1 MELKLCH
8 IYPDLLNLYGDR
20 GNVLCLQKRLLWR
33 GIDVSVTELPMGQYQ
48 PFSVFDLF
56 FIGGGQD
63 FDQQVLMDDLKGE
76 KTAEIRSAIEDG
88 KTFLAVCG
96 GYQLLGNRYC
106 TWDGKQ
112 MDYIGAIDF
121 ETIGASSRMVG
132 NFAFLSTEGSGG
144 IEIVGFENHSGR
156 THLGS
161 GVQPLGTVTAGCG
174 NNGIDG
180 TEGVRYRNVFGTY
193 CHGPVLP
200 KNPAFCDYILQ
211 TALETKYGSAVLEPL
226 PDFEENIAHNA
237 AKSITYKSTNIKQTF
252 WRQYGINRN
261 RE

>member
-20 GNVLCLQKRLLWR
+20 GNVLCLQRRLEWR
-33 GIDVSVTELPMGQYQ
+33 GIDVSVTELPMGESRSLAEY
-48 PFSVFDLF
+48 DLF

-63 FDQQVLMDDLKGE
+63 YDQQVLMDDLKG
-76 KTAEIRSAIEDG
+76 KKAAEIHNAIEDG

-96 GYQLLGNRYC
+96 GYQLLGNRYS

-121 ETIGASSRMVG
+121 ETIGASKRMVG
-132 NFAFLSTEGSGG
+132 NFVFLSTEASGC
-144 IEIVGFENHSGR
+144 IEIVGFENHSGQ

-161 GVQPLGTVTAGCG
+161 GVQPLGTVTVGYG

-211 TALETKYGSAVLEPL
+211 TALETKYGSAFLEPL
-226 PDFEENIAHNA
+226 PDFEENNAHNA
-237 AKSITYKSTNIKQTF
+237 AKSINFKSMHYKSVLQKHNMF
-252 WRQYGINRN
+252 SS

>member
-33 GIDVSVTELPMGQYQ
+33 GIDVSVTELPMGQCQ

-106 TWDGKQ
+106 T
-112 MDYIGAIDF
+112 
-121 ETIGASSRMVG
+121 
-132 NFAFLSTEGSGG
+132 
-144 IEIVGFENHSGR
+144 
-156 THLGS
+156 
-161 GVQPLGTVTAGCG
+161 
-174 NNGIDG
+174 
-180 TEGVRYRNVFGTY
+180 
-193 CHGPVLP
+193 
-200 KNPAFCDYILQ
+200 
-211 TALETKYGSAVLEPL
+211 
-226 PDFEENIAHNA
+226 
-237 AKSITYKSTNIKQTF
+237 
-252 WRQYGINRN
+252 
-261 RE
+261 